1 MSEELNSPPPDP
13 TIRFRLQTILVV
25 TTILAIASAIAA
37 PYWRQQSGPAQTRL
51 IVYWSVVLLFGAFGG
66 WLNWRQS
73 WQLPAGAG
81 SIACI
86 GWATGR
92 RRWHAVG
99 NPLVMLLS
107 LVGIFAIVGSQSTII
122 ARGRDNLTFGGFP
135 FAPLVMGGAHGFM
148 LGGFVLHFL
157 RRPIYLCDNGVYGA
171 INAPWKFIR
180 HAEWVA
186 DRPGVMKLRRLDG
199 DIYLDVPNDV
209 RGEAEAFARGKTR
222 FVDDVVAPPV

>member
-1 MSEELNSPPPDP
+1 
-13 TIRFRLQTILVV
+13 
-25 TTILAIASAIAA
+25 
-37 PYWRQQSGPAQTRL
+37 
-51 IVYWSVVLLFGAFGG
+51 
-66 WLNWRQS
+66 
-73 WQLPAGAG
+73 
-81 SIACI
+81 
-86 GWATGR
+86 
-92 RRWHAVG
+92 
-99 NPLVMLLS
+99 MLLS

-171 INAPWKFIR
+171 INVPWKFIR